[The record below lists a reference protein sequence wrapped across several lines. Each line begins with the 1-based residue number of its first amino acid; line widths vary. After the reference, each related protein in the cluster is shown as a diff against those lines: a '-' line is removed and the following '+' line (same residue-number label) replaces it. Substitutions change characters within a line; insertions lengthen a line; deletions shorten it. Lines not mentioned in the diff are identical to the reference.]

1 MGARMSM
8 SDGKDNEVPT
18 TGRKPLTLSR
28 NVGAGTVRQSFSH
41 GRTNQVVVEVKK
53 KRVIGPSDTPPAQGV
68 GGVPKPAFTPSAR
81 PAAPPPPSARPSA
94 PAPGQTATAA
104 PVRSTKTL
112 GLSEGEMKARTAAL
126 ERARELEVVRRE
138 QQRAEAEARQRR
150 DDADRRRL
158 DEERKAAE
166 AEAERKQREEDDR
179 LSSEARA
186 DKLKAA
192 AAAVA
197 DAQNNREAPEPRPE
211 AQAETSETTE
221 PQTESV
227 DEVAPVEV
235 GESDD
240 LLSELG
246 GRVKKQKVAIVRAPP
261 VSRAKGAQQRRSG
274 KLTITSALGDDG
286 DRQRSL
292 ASVRRAREK
301 ERDRRLR
308 MMKGQEQGKQIREV
322 IVPETITLAELANRM
337 AERVADVVK
346 YLMKQGQML
355 SGADSID
362 ADTAELIVTDFG
374 HAIKRVAESDVEIG
388 LDGVA
393 DTDENTAP
401 RPPVVTIMG
410 HVDHGKTSLLDAIRA
425 TDVVKGEAGGITQHI
440 GAYQVRVPS
449 GEKVTFLD
457 TPGHAAFS
465 SMRARGASI
474 TDIVILVVAADDG
487 VMPQTIEA
495 ISHAKSSGVPII
507 VAVNKIDKHEAD
519 PQKVLNELLQYEVIT
534 EAVGGDTMWVP
545 ISAKERT
552 NVDTLLETVLLQA
565 EVLDLKANADRDAEG
580 TVIEAKLDKGRGSV
594 ATVLVQ
600 RGTLKRGDLVVAG
613 SQWGRVKAITDERG
627 QMLQSAGPSLP
638 VEILGLDGTP
648 EPGDVMVVV
657 ENEARAREVTD
668 YRIRLKRDK
677 VVVRQT
683 ARSGLEAML
692 ARIKDQEV
700 KEFPVIVKADVGGSA
715 EAITASLEK
724 FATDEVRAKVIHQA
738 VGGITESDVL
748 LAKSS
753 GAPILAFNTRAQ
765 KQVRELAQHEGV
777 EIRYYSI
784 IYNLLDDIKDILS
797 GMLEPERRENFLG
810 YATILQVFNITKVGK
825 IAGCKITEGNIKR
838 GCGVRLVRDDV
849 VIHEGKLSTLKR
861 FKEEVS
867 EVLAGQECGMAF
879 ENYQDLREGDQIECF
894 DVQIIKRSL

>member
-1 MGARMSM
+1 MSM
-8 SDGKDNEVPT
+8 SDGNDNEVPA
-18 TGRKPLTLSR
+18 GRKPLTLSR

-53 KRVIGPSDTPPAQGV
+53 KRIIGQGEAPAAPV
-68 GGVPKPAFTPSAR
+68 AGGAPKPAFTPTAR
-81 PAAPPPPSARPSA
+81 PAAPAPEPRPSA
-94 PAPGQTATAA
+94 PAPGSTPSATPA
-104 PVRSTKTL
+104 PRMTKTL

-126 ERARELEVVRRE
+126 ERAREIDTARRE
-138 QQRAEAEARQRR
+138 QQLAEAEARQRR
-150 DDADRRRL
+150 EEADRRRL
-158 DEERKAAE
+158 DEERKYVE
-166 AEAERKQREEDDR
+166 AEAERKKREEDER
-179 LSSEARA
+179 LTAEARTT
-186 DKLKAA
+186 KLQTAA
-192 AAAVA
+192 AAAA
-197 DAQNNREAPEPRPE
+197 SAQSNREAPEARPATEIVE
-211 AQAETSETTE
+211 ATDEEVVAEGGEELT
-221 PQTESV
+221 
-227 DEVAPVEV
+227 VEE
-235 GESDD
+235 GESAD

-308 MMKGQEQGKQIREV
+308 MMKGQDTKQVREV
-322 IVPETITLAELANRM
+322 VVPESITLAELANRM

-346 YLMKQGQML
+346 YMMKEGQML
-355 SGADSID
+355 KGSDSID

-393 DTDENTAP
+393 DTDENTVS

-465 SMRARGASI
+465 SMRARGASM

-495 ISHAKSSGVPII
+495 ISHAKASGVPII

-552 NVDTLLETVLLQA
+552 NLDTLLETVLLQA
-565 EVLDLKANADRDAEG
+565 EVLDLKANEDRAAEG

-638 VEILGLDGTP
+638 VEILGLDGVP

-668 YRIRLKRDK
+668 YRVRMKREK

-765 KQVRELAQHEGV
+765 KQVRDLAEHEGV

-849 VIHEGKLSTLKR
+849 VIHEGTLSTLKR

-879 ENYQDLREGDQIECF
+879 TNYQDLREGDQIECF

>member
-1 MGARMSM
+1 MSM
-8 SDGKDNEVPT
+8 SDGNDNEAPA
-18 TGRKPLTLSR
+18 GRKPLTLSR

-41 GRTNQVVVEVKK
+41 GRSNQVVVEVKK
-53 KRVIGPSDTPPAQGV
+53 KRVIGEAPAAPAA
-68 GGVPKPAFTPSAR
+68 GGAAPKPAFTPTAR
-81 PAAPPPPSARPSA
+81 PAAPA
-94 PAPGQTATAA
+94 PAPRAPASTPATGEA
-104 PVRSTKTL
+104 PAPRSTKTL
-112 GLSEGEMKARTAAL
+112 GLSEGEMKARMVAL
-126 ERARELEVVRRE
+126 ERAREQDNARRE
-138 QQRAEAEARQRR
+138 QQRVEAEARQRR
-150 DDADRRRL
+150 DEADRRRL
-158 DEERKAAE
+158 EEERKYVE
-166 AEAERKQREEDDR
+166 EEIIRKQLEEEAR
-179 LSSEARA
+179 MTAEARA
-186 DKLKAA
+186 IKLQAA
-192 AAAVA
+192 AASAA
-197 DAQNNREAPEPRPE
+197 DAKNNREAPEPRPQTDVVEPSVENDVE
-211 AQAETSETTE
+211 AE
-221 PQTESV
+221 PELT
-227 DEVAPVEV
+227 VEE
-235 GESDD
+235 GESAD

-308 MMKGQEQGKQIREV
+308 MMKGQDTKQVREV
-322 IVPETITLAELANRM
+322 IVPEKITLAELANRM

-346 YLMKQGQML
+346 YMMKQGQML
-355 SGADSID
+355 GPNDTID
-362 ADTAELIVTDFG
+362 TDTAELIVTDFG
-374 HAIKRVAESDVEIG
+374 HEIKRVAESDVEIG
-388 LDGVA
+388 LEGVA

-401 RPPVVTIMG
+401 RPAVVTIMG
-410 HVDHGKTSLLDAIRA
+410 HVDHGKTSLLDAIRT

-440 GAYQVRVPS
+440 GAYQVRLPT

-465 SMRARGASI
+465 SMRARGAGI

-495 ISHAKSSGVPII
+495 ISHAKAAGVPII
-507 VAVNKIDKHEAD
+507 VAVNKIDKFDANPE
-519 PQKVLNELLQYEVIT
+519 KVLNELLQYEVIT

-552 NVDTLLETVLLQA
+552 NLDTLLETVLLQA
-565 EVLDLKANADRDAEG
+565 EVLDLKANPERAAEG

-613 SQWGRVKAITDERG
+613 SQWGRIKAITDERG

-638 VEILGLDGTP
+638 VEILGLDGVP

-668 YRIRLKRDK
+668 YRIRMKREK

-765 KQVRELAQHEGV
+765 KQVRDLAEHEGV

-810 YATILQVFNITKVGK
+810 YAQILQVFNITKVGK

-849 VIHEGKLSTLKR
+849 VIHEGTLSTLKR

-879 ENYQDLREGDQIECF
+879 TNYQDLREGDQIECF

>member
-1 MGARMSM
+1 M
-8 SDGKDNEVPT
+8 SDGNENEVP

-53 KRVIGPSDTPPAQGV
+53 KRIIGAGEAPAAPSPSGA
-68 GGVPKPAFTPSAR
+68 PKPSFSPSAR
-81 PAAPPPPSARPSA
+81 QLAPPQESRATPQAGTGA
-94 PAPGQTATAA
+94 PTSGASTAPG

-126 ERARELEVVRRE
+126 ERSRELENVRRE

-150 DDADRRRL
+150 DDLDRRRL
-158 DEERKAAE
+158 EEERKAAE
-166 AEAERKQREEDDR
+166 AEAERKQREEEER
-179 LSSEARA
+179 MTAEARA
-186 DKLKAA
+186 AKLQTAA
-192 AAAVA
+192 AAAA
-197 DAQNNREAPEPRPE
+197 EAQNNREAPAARPE
-211 AQAETSETTE
+211 TEVEAPPVVETAEDGEAE
-221 PQTESV
+221 PAAE
-227 DEVAPVEV
+227 E
-235 GESDD
+235 GESAD

-274 KLTITSALGDDG
+274 RLTITSALGDDG

-301 ERDRRLR
+301 ERDRRLK
-308 MMKGQEQGKQIREV
+308 MMGGQDQGKQVREV
-322 IVPETITLAELANRM
+322 VVPEVITLAELANRM
-337 AERVADVVK
+337 AERLADVIK
-346 YLMKQGQML
+346 YLMKQGQMMKG
-355 SGADSID
+355 SDNVD

-374 HAIKRVAESDVEIG
+374 HVIRRVAESDVEIG

-393 DTDENTAP
+393 DTDDNMVP
-401 RPPVVTIMG
+401 RPAVVTIMG

-440 GAYQVRVPS
+440 GAYQVGLPT

-465 SMRARGASI
+465 SMRARGASV

-487 VMPQTIEA
+487 VMPQTVEA
-495 ISHAKSSGVPII
+495 ISHAKASGVPII

-552 NVDTLLETVLLQA
+552 NLDTLLETVLLQA
-565 EVLDLKANADRDAEG
+565 EVLDLKANAERAAEG

-613 SQWGRVKAITDERG
+613 SQWGRVRAITDERG

-648 EPGDVMVVV
+648 EPGDVVVVV
-657 ENEARAREVTD
+657 ESEARAREVTD
-668 YRIRLKRDK
+668 YRIRMKREK

-715 EAITASLEK
+715 EAISASLEK
-724 FATDEVRAKVIHQA
+724 FATDEVRAKVIHQG

-753 GAPILAFNTRAQ
+753 GAPILAFNTRAP
-765 KQVRELAQHEGV
+765 KQVRDLAEHEGV

-810 YATILQVFNITKVGK
+810 YAQILQVFNITKVGK
-825 IAGCKITEGNIKR
+825 IAGCKVTEGNIKR

-861 FKEEVS
+861 FKDEVG
-867 EVLAGQECGMAF
+867 EVVAGQECGMAF

>member
-1 MGARMSM
+1 M
-8 SDGKDNEVPT
+8 SDGNDNETPT
-18 TGRKPLTLSR
+18 ARKPLTLSR

-53 KRVIGPSDTPPAQGV
+53 KRIIGPGDAPAPAAT
-68 GGVPKPAFTPSAR
+68 GGAPKPSFTPSVR
-81 PAAPPPPSARPSA
+81 PVA
-94 PAPGQTATAA
+94 PAPEARASSAATLSGDAATMA

-126 ERARELEVVRRE
+126 ERAREQENVRRE

-150 DDADRRRL
+150 DDLDRRRL
-158 DEERKAAE
+158 DEERKYQE

-179 LSSEARA
+179 LSAEARA
-186 DKLKAA
+186 SKLETAA
-192 AAAVA
+192 AAAVEA
-197 DAQNNREAPEPRPE
+197 KGNREAPAPRPDTDVPAVVVAVEE
-211 AQAETSETTE
+211 AEAEL
-221 PQTESV
+221 SV
-227 DEVAPVEV
+227 EE
-235 GESDD
+235 GESAD

-308 MMKGQEQGKQIREV
+308 MMKGQDQGKQVREV
-322 IVPETITLAELANRM
+322 VVPETITLAELANRM

-346 YLMKQGQML
+346 YMMKQGQML
-355 SGADSID
+355 GPNESID

-374 HAIKRVAESDVEIG
+374 HEIKRVAESDVEIG

-393 DTDENTAP
+393 DTDENTTP

-440 GAYQVRVPS
+440 GAYQVSVPS

-465 SMRARGASI
+465 SMRARGASM

-495 ISHAKSSGVPII
+495 ISHAKASGVPII

-552 NVDTLLETVLLQA
+552 NLDTLLETVLLQA
-565 EVLDLKANADRDAEG
+565 EVLDLKANAERAGEG

-627 QMLQSAGPSLP
+627 
-638 VEILGLDGTP
+638 VH
-648 EPGDVMVVV
+648 
-657 ENEARAREVTD
+657 
-668 YRIRLKRDK
+668 
-677 VVVRQT
+677 
-683 ARSGLEAML
+683 L
-692 ARIKDQEV
+692 A
-700 KEFPVIVKADVGGSA
+700 
-715 EAITASLEK
+715 
-724 FATDEVRAKVIHQA
+724 
-738 VGGITESDVL
+738 
-748 LAKSS
+748 
-753 GAPILAFNTRAQ
+753 
-765 KQVRELAQHEGV
+765 
-777 EIRYYSI
+777 
-784 IYNLLDDIKDILS
+784 
-797 GMLEPERRENFLG
+797 
-810 YATILQVFNITKVGK
+810 
-825 IAGCKITEGNIKR
+825 
-838 GCGVRLVRDDV
+838 
-849 VIHEGKLSTLKR
+849 
-861 FKEEVS
+861 
-867 EVLAGQECGMAF
+867 
-879 ENYQDLREGDQIECF
+879 
-894 DVQIIKRSL
+894 

>member
-1 MGARMSM
+1 MSM
-8 SDGKDNEVPT
+8 SDGNENEVPT

-53 KRVIGPSDTPPAQGV
+53 KRIIGPGEAPAAPAT
-68 GGVPKPAFTPSAR
+68 GGAPKPAFAPTSR
-81 PAAPPPPSARPSA
+81 PVA
-94 PAPGQTATAA
+94 PAPPRATTPTTPATNQAA
-104 PVRSTKTL
+104 PRLTKTL
-112 GLSEGEMKARTAAL
+112 GLSEGEMKARMVAL
-126 ERARELEVVRRE
+126 ERAREQDNARRD
-138 QQRAEAEARQRR
+138 QQRLEAEARQRR
-150 DDADRRRL
+150 DEADRRRL
-158 DEERKAAE
+158 DEERKYAE
-166 AEAERKQREEDDR
+166 AEAERRQREEDER
-179 LSSEARA
+179 QTAAERA
-186 DKLKAA
+186 QKLEVAA
-192 AAAVA
+192 ASAANA
-197 DAQNNREAPEPRPE
+197 KSNREAPEPRPQDVVPDVRVSDDDVDSVEEVPVSE
-211 AQAETSETTE
+211 AEAEGS
-221 PQTESV
+221 
-227 DEVAPVEV
+227 
-235 GESDD
+235 D

-274 KLTITSALGDDG
+274 KLTITSALGDDS

-308 MMKGQEQGKQIREV
+308 MMKGQDTKQVREV
-322 IVPETITLAELANRM
+322 VVPEKITLAELANRM

-346 YLMKQGQML
+346 YMMKQGQML
-355 SGADSID
+355 GPNDTID
-362 ADTAELIVTDFG
+362 TDTAELIVTDFG
-374 HAIKRVAESDVEIG
+374 HEIKRVAESDVEIG
-388 LDGVA
+388 LEGVA

-440 GAYQVRVPS
+440 GAYQVSVPS

-465 SMRARGASI
+465 SMRARGASM

-495 ISHAKSSGVPII
+495 ISHAKASGVPII
-507 VAVNKIDKHEAD
+507 VAVNKIDKFDAD

-552 NVDTLLETVLLQA
+552 NLDTLLETVLLQA
-565 EVLDLKANADRDAEG
+565 EVLDLKANPDRDAEG

-613 SQWGRVKAITDERG
+613 SQWGRIKAITDERG

-638 VEILGLDGTP
+638 VEILGLDGVP

-668 YRIRLKRDK
+668 YRIRMKREK

-765 KQVRELAQHEGV
+765 KQVRDLAEHEGV
-777 EIRYYSI
+777 EIRYYSV

-849 VIHEGKLSTLKR
+849 VIHEGTLSTLKR

-879 ENYQDLREGDQIECF
+879 TNYQDLREGDQIECF

>member
-1 MGARMSM
+1 MSM
-8 SDGKDNEVPT
+8 SDGNDNEVT

-53 KRVIGPSDTPPAQGV
+53 KRTFGPGEAPAAPV
-68 GGVPKPAFTPSAR
+68 AGGAPKPAFTPSAR
-81 PAAPPPPSARPSA
+81 PAAPA
-94 PAPGQTATAA
+94 PAPKPATSATPAAGGAAAA
-104 PVRSTKTL
+104 PRSTKTL
-112 GLSEGEMKARTAAL
+112 GLSEGEMKARMVAL
-126 ERARELEVVRRE
+126 ERARQQDEARRE
-138 QQRAEAEARQRR
+138 QQRAETEARQRR
-150 DDADRRRL
+150 EDADRRRL
-158 DEERKAAE
+158 DEERKYAE
-166 AEAERKQREEDDR
+166 EELIRKQLEEEAR
-179 LSSEARA
+179 MTAEARA
-186 DKLKAA
+186 TKLQTAA
-192 AAAVA
+192 AAAA
-197 DAQNNREAPEPRPE
+197 DAKSNREAPEARPE
-211 AQAETSETTE
+211 TIEVEDE
-221 PQTESV
+221 GEVV
-227 DEVAPVEV
+227 DEGVEEISVEV
-235 GESDD
+235 GESAD

-274 KLTITSALGDDG
+274 KLTITSALGDDS

-308 MMKGQEQGKQIREV
+308 MMKGQETKQVREV

-346 YLMKQGQML
+346 YMMKQGQML
-355 SGADSID
+355 KGSDNID
-362 ADTAELIVTDFG
+362 ADTAELIVADFG
-374 HAIKRVAESDVEIG
+374 HEIKRVAESDVEIG
-388 LDGVA
+388 LEGVA

-410 HVDHGKTSLLDAIRA
+410 HVDHGKTSLLDAIRT

-440 GAYQVRVPS
+440 GAYQVRLPG

-465 SMRARGASI
+465 SMRARGAGI

-495 ISHAKSSGVPII
+495 ISHAKAAGVPII
-507 VAVNKIDKHEAD
+507 VAVNKIDKFDANPE
-519 PQKVLNELLQYEVIT
+519 KVLNELLQYEVIT

-552 NVDTLLETVLLQA
+552 NLDTLLETVMLQA
-565 EVLDLKANADRDAEG
+565 EVLDLKANPERAAEG

-594 ATVLVQ
+594 ATVLIQ

-613 SQWGRVKAITDERG
+613 SQWGRIKAITDERG
-627 QMLQSAGPSLP
+627 QMLQEAGPSLP
-638 VEILGLDGTP
+638 VEILGLDGVP
-648 EPGDVMVVV
+648 EPGDVVVVV

-668 YRIRLKRDK
+668 YRIRMKREK

-765 KQVRELAQHEGV
+765 KQVRDLAEHEGV

-810 YATILQVFNITKVGK
+810 YAEILQVFNITKVGK

-849 VIHEGKLSTLKR
+849 VIHEGTLSTLKR

-879 ENYQDLREGDQIECF
+879 TNYQDLREGDQIECF

>member
-1 MGARMSM
+1 MSM
-8 SDGKDNEVPT
+8 SDGNENEVPT

-53 KRVIGPSDTPPAQGV
+53 KRTIGPGEAPPAPAAG
-68 GGVPKPAFTPSAR
+68 GGVPKPAFAPTAR
-81 PAAPPPPSARPSA
+81 PAAPA
-94 PAPGQTATAA
+94 PAPRATPAA
-104 PVRSTKTL
+104 PNNGEAPAPRSTKTL
-112 GLSEGEMKARTAAL
+112 GLSEGEMKARMVAL
-126 ERARELEVVRRE
+126 ERAREQDNARRE

-158 DEERKAAE
+158 EEERKYAE
-166 AEAERKQREEDDR
+166 EETIRKQLEE
-179 LSSEARA
+179 EARMTA
-186 DKLKAA
+186 EGRAAKVQAATAA
-192 AAAVA
+192 AA
-197 DAQNNREAPEPRPE
+197 DAKNNREAPEPRPTQE
-211 AQAETSETTE
+211 AVVEPDVEAEPELTAEE
-221 PQTESV
+221 
-227 DEVAPVEV
+227 
-235 GESDD
+235 GESAD

-308 MMKGQEQGKQIREV
+308 MMKGQDAKQVREV

-346 YLMKQGQML
+346 YMMKQGQML
-355 SGADSID
+355 KGSDNID
-362 ADTAELIVTDFG
+362 TDTAELIVTDFG
-374 HAIKRVAESDVEIG
+374 HEIKRVAESDVEIG
-388 LDGVA
+388 LEGVA

-410 HVDHGKTSLLDAIRA
+410 HVDHGKTSLLDAIRT

-440 GAYQVRVPS
+440 GAYQVRLPG

-465 SMRARGASI
+465 SMRARGAGI

-495 ISHAKSSGVPII
+495 ISHAKAAGVPII
-507 VAVNKIDKHEAD
+507 VAVNKIDKFDAD

-552 NVDTLLETVLLQA
+552 NLDTLLETVMLQA
-565 EVLDLKANADRDAEG
+565 EVLDLKANSERAAEG

-594 ATVLVQ
+594 ATILVQ

-638 VEILGLDGTP
+638 VEILGLDGVP
-648 EPGDVMVVV
+648 EPGDVVVVV

-668 YRIRLKRDK
+668 YRIRMKREK

-765 KQVRELAQHEGV
+765 KQVRDLAEHEGV

-849 VIHEGKLSTLKR
+849 VIHEGTLSTLKR
-861 FKEEVS
+861 FKDEVP

-879 ENYQDLREGDQIECF
+879 TNYQDLREGDQIECF

>member
-1 MGARMSM
+1 M
-8 SDGKDNEVPT
+8 SDGNDKEVP

-53 KRVIGPSDTPPAQGV
+53 KRIIGQGEPVTSTPASGA
-68 GGVPKPAFTPSAR
+68 PKPAFVPSPR
-81 PAAPPPPSARPSA
+81 PA
-94 PAPGQTATAA
+94 PAPSPAAVSNPAAAGEA
-104 PVRSTKTL
+104 PVRTTKTL

-126 ERARELEVVRRE
+126 ERARAQEDIRRE

-150 DDADRRRL
+150 EDADRRRL
-158 DEERKAAE
+158 EEERKIAE
-166 AEAERKQREEDDR
+166 AEALRKQRLEDER
-179 LSSEARA
+179 QNAQVRA
-186 DKLKAA
+186 ASGA
-192 AAAVA
+192 TAGA
-197 DAQNNREAPEPRPE
+197 DDTIPQREAPAARPDTDLDDDVATAPTTAEALEP
-211 AQAETSETTE
+211 
-221 PQTESV
+221 
-227 DEVAPVEV
+227 VAPED
-235 GESDD
+235 GESAD

-274 KLTITSALGDDG
+274 KLTITSALGDDS

-308 MMKGQEQGKQIREV
+308 MLKGQDQSKQVREV
-322 IVPETITLAELANRM
+322 VVPEVITLAELANRM
-337 AERVADVVK
+337 AERVADVIK
-346 YLMKQGQML
+346 YMMKQGQMMKG
-355 SGADSID
+355 SDNID
-362 ADTAELIVTDFG
+362 ADTAELIVSDFG
-374 HAIKRVAESDVEIG
+374 HSIKRVAESDVEIG
-388 LDGVA
+388 LEGVA
-393 DTDENTAP
+393 DTDENTVP
-401 RPPVVTIMG
+401 RPAIVTIMG
-410 HVDHGKTSLLDAIRA
+410 HVDHGKTSLLDAIRT

-440 GAYQVRVPS
+440 GAYQVRLPA
-449 GEKVTFLD
+449 GERITFLD

-465 SMRARGASI
+465 SMRARGASV

-495 ISHAKSSGVPII
+495 ISHAKASGVPII

-519 PQKVLNELLQYEVIT
+519 PQRVLNDLLQYEVIT

-552 NVDTLLETVLLQA
+552 NLDTLLETILLQA
-565 EVLDLKANADRDAEG
+565 EVLDLKANAERAAEG

-613 SQWGRVKAITDERG
+613 SQWGRVRAITDERG
-627 QMLQSAGPSLP
+627 QNLQSAGPSTP

-648 EPGDVMVVV
+648 EPGDVVVVV
-657 ENEARAREVTD
+657 ESEARAREVTD
-668 YRIRLKRDK
+668 YRIRMKREK

-715 EAITASLEK
+715 EAISASLEK

-753 GAPILAFNTRAQ
+753 GAPILAFNTRAP
-765 KQVRELAQHEGV
+765 KQVRDLAEHEGV

-784 IYNLLDDIKDILS
+784 IYNLLDDVKDILS

-810 YATILQVFNITKVGK
+810 YAEILQVFNITKVGK

-838 GCGVRLVRDDV
+838 GCGVRLLRDDV

-861 FKEEVS
+861 FKDEVS

-894 DVQIIKRSL
+894 DVQIIQRSL

>member
-1 MGARMSM
+1 MSM
-8 SDGKDNEVPT
+8 SDGNENEAPT

-53 KRVIGPSDTPPAQGV
+53 KRIIGPGEAPAVPPT
-68 GGVPKPAFTPSAR
+68 GGAPKPAFTPSAR
-81 PAAPPPPSARPSA
+81 PATPA
-94 PAPGQTATAA
+94 PAPRPATPTTPATGEA

-112 GLSEGEMKARTAAL
+112 GLSEGEMKARMAAL
-126 ERARELEVVRRE
+126 ERARVQDDARRE

-150 DDADRRRL
+150 EDADRRRME
-158 DEERKAAE
+158 EERKYAE
-166 AEAERKQREEDDR
+166 EEAIRKQLEEEAR
-179 LSSEARA
+179 MTAEARA
-186 DKLKAA
+186 AKLQVAA
-192 AAAVA
+192 AAAS
-197 DAQNNREAPEPRPE
+197 DAKSNREAPESRPE
-211 AQAETSETTE
+211 PEQVQA
-221 PQTESV
+221 PAN
-227 DEVAPVEV
+227 DEVESDGVEEISV
-235 GESDD
+235 EAGESAD

-246 GRVKKQKVAIVRAPP
+246 GRVKKQKAPIVRAPV

-274 KLTITSALGDDG
+274 KLTITSALGDDS

-308 MMKGQEQGKQIREV
+308 MMKGQDTKQVREV
-322 IVPETITLAELANRM
+322 IVPEKITLAELANRM

-346 YLMKQGQML
+346 YMMKQGQML
-355 SGADSID
+355 GPGDSID
-362 ADTAELIVTDFG
+362 TDTAELIVTDFG
-374 HAIKRVAESDVEIG
+374 HEIKRVAESDVEIG
-388 LDGVA
+388 LEGVA

-440 GAYQVRVPS
+440 GAYQVSVPS

-465 SMRARGASI
+465 AMRSRGASM

-495 ISHAKSSGVPII
+495 ISHAKASGVPII
-507 VAVNKIDKHEAD
+507 VAVNKIDKFDAD

-552 NVDTLLETVLLQA
+552 NLDTLLETVLLQA
-565 EVLDLKANADRDAEG
+565 EVLDLKANPERAAEG

-638 VEILGLDGTP
+638 VEILGLDGVP

-668 YRIRLKRDK
+668 YRIRMKRDK

-765 KQVRELAQHEGV
+765 KQVRDLAEHEGV
-777 EIRYYSI
+777 EIRYYSV

-810 YATILQVFNITKVGK
+810 YAEILQVFNITKVGK

-849 VIHEGKLSTLKR
+849 VIHEGTLSTLKR

-879 ENYQDLREGDQIECF
+879 TNYQDLREGDQIECF

>member
-1 MGARMSM
+1 M
-8 SDGKDNEVPT
+8 SDGNDNEAPA
-18 TGRKPLTLSR
+18 GRKPLTLSR

-53 KRVIGPSDTPPAQGV
+53 KRIIGPGDTPAGPVV
-68 GGVPKPAFTPSAR
+68 GGAPKPAFAPSAR
-81 PAAPPPPSARPSA
+81 PAVPAPARPVSARDSA
-94 PAPGQTATAA
+94 PAPGSQPAAA
-104 PVRSTKTL
+104 PVRITKTL

-126 ERARELEVVRRE
+126 ERSRELENVRRE
-138 QQRAEAEARQRR
+138 QQRAETEARQRR

-158 DEERKAAE
+158 DEERKTAE
-166 AEAERKQREEDDR
+166 AEAERKQREEDER
-179 LSSEARA
+179 MTAEARA
-186 DKLKAA
+186 AKLETAA
-192 AAAVA
+192 AAAA
-197 DAQNNREAPEPRPE
+197 DAKNNREAPAPRPE
-211 AQAETSETTE
+211 IETT
-221 PQTESV
+221 
-227 DEVAPVEV
+227 APVVAEDAPV
-235 GESDD
+235 TEEEPTVEEGESAD

-308 MMKGQEQGKQIREV
+308 MMKGQDTKQVREV
-322 IVPETITLAELANRM
+322 VVPENITLAELANRM

-346 YLMKQGQML
+346 YMMKEGQML
-355 SGADSID
+355 GPNDIID
-362 ADTAELIVTDFG
+362 TDTAELIVADFG

-388 LDGVA
+388 LEGVA
-393 DTDENTAP
+393 DTDTNTIT

-410 HVDHGKTSLLDAIRA
+410 HVDHGKTSLLDAIRKA
-425 TDVVKGEAGGITQHI
+425 DVVKGEAGGITQHI
-440 GAYQVRVPS
+440 GAYQVRLPS

-495 ISHAKSSGVPII
+495 ISHAKASGVPII
-507 VAVNKIDKHEAD
+507 VAVNKIDKFEAD

-552 NVDTLLETVLLQA
+552 NLDTLLETVLLQA
-565 EVLDLKANADRDAEG
+565 EVLDLKANAERAAEG

-668 YRIRLKRDK
+668 YRVRMKREK

-765 KQVRELAQHEGV
+765 KQVRDLAEHEGV

-849 VIHEGKLSTLKR
+849 VIHEGTLSTLKR

-879 ENYQDLREGDQIECF
+879 TNYQDLREGDQIECF

>member
-1 MGARMSM
+1 MSI
-8 SDGKDNEVPT
+8 SP
-18 TGRKPLTLSR
+18 S
-28 NVGAGTVRQSFSH
+28 GAGGVW
-41 GRTNQVVVEVKK
+41 VK
-53 KRVIGPSDTPPAQGV
+53 
-68 GGVPKPAFTPSAR
+68 
-81 PAAPPPPSARPSA
+81 
-94 PAPGQTATAA
+94 
-104 PVRSTKTL
+104 
-112 GLSEGEMKARTAAL
+112 
-126 ERARELEVVRRE
+126 
-138 QQRAEAEARQRR
+138 
-150 DDADRRRL
+150 
-158 DEERKAAE
+158 
-166 AEAERKQREEDDR
+166 
-179 LSSEARA
+179 
-186 DKLKAA
+186 
-192 AAAVA
+192 
-197 DAQNNREAPEPRPE
+197 
-211 AQAETSETTE
+211 
-221 PQTESV
+221 
-227 DEVAPVEV
+227 
-235 GESDD
+235 
-240 LLSELG
+240 
-246 GRVKKQKVAIVRAPP
+246 
-261 VSRAKGAQQRRSG
+261 SRAKGAQQRRSG
-274 KLTITSALGDDG
+274 KLTITSALGDDS

-308 MMKGQEQGKQIREV
+308 MLKGQDQSKQVREV
-322 IVPETITLAELANRM
+322 VVPEVITLAELANRM
-337 AERVADVVK
+337 AERVADVIK
-346 YLMKQGQML
+346 YMMKQGQMMKG
-355 SGADSID
+355 SDNID
-362 ADTAELIVTDFG
+362 ADTAELIVSDFG
-374 HAIKRVAESDVEIG
+374 HSIKRVAESDVEIG
-388 LDGVA
+388 LEGVA
-393 DTDENTAP
+393 DTDENTVP
-401 RPPVVTIMG
+401 RPAIVTIMG
-410 HVDHGKTSLLDAIRA
+410 HVDHGKTSLLDAIRT

-440 GAYQVRVPS
+440 GAYQVRLPA
-449 GEKVTFLD
+449 GERITFLD

-465 SMRARGASI
+465 SMRARGASV

-495 ISHAKSSGVPII
+495 ISHAKASGVPII

-519 PQKVLNELLQYEVIT
+519 PQRVLNDLLQYEVIT

-552 NVDTLLETVLLQA
+552 NLDTLLETILLQA
-565 EVLDLKANADRDAEG
+565 EVLDLKANAERAAEG

-613 SQWGRVKAITDERG
+613 SQWGRVRAITDERG
-627 QMLQSAGPSLP
+627 QNLQSAGPSTP

-648 EPGDVMVVV
+648 EPGDVVVVV
-657 ENEARAREVTD
+657 ESEARAREVTD
-668 YRIRLKRDK
+668 YRIRMKREK

-715 EAITASLEK
+715 EAISASLEK

-753 GAPILAFNTRAQ
+753 GAPILAFNTRAP
-765 KQVRELAQHEGV
+765 KQVRDLAEHEGV

-784 IYNLLDDIKDILS
+784 IYNLLDDVKDILS

-810 YATILQVFNITKVGK
+810 YAEILQVFNITKVGK

-838 GCGVRLVRDDV
+838 GCGVRLLRDDV

-861 FKEEVS
+861 FKDEVS

-894 DVQIIKRSL
+894 DVQIIQRSL